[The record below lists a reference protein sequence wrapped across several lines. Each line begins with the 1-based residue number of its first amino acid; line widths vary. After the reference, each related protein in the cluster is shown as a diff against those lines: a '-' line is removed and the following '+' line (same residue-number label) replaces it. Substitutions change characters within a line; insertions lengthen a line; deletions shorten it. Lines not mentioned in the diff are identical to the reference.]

1 MNFQSDLAPEISAL
15 IFPPPRTIAVL
26 GCSDR
31 RGRPSFE
38 VAEAL
43 LRWGYEVIP
52 VNPAV
57 PSLLGRPAFAT
68 LGQIQRAID
77 VVDVF
82 RRSEYVREHLQDI
95 LDARPRLL
103 WLQDGV
109 KDDDV
114 AAQALASGIRVV
126 QNDCLARRIA
136 GLRVGLGS

>member
-1 MNFQSDLAPEISAL
+1 MNFQSELAPEIAAI

-26 GCSDR
+26 GLSDR
-31 RGRPSFE
+31 PGRPSLE

-43 LRWGYEVIP
+43 LRWGYDVVP

-57 PSLLGRPAFAT
+57 PSILGRPAFAT

-82 RRSEYVREHLQDI
+82 RRSECVREHLPDI
-95 LDARPRLL
+95 LIARPRLL

-109 KDDDV
+109 RDDFV
-114 AAQALASGIRVV
+114 AAAARAEGIQVV
-126 QNDCLARRIA
+126 QNDCLARRIS
-136 GLRVGLGS
+136 GLRAGLGS